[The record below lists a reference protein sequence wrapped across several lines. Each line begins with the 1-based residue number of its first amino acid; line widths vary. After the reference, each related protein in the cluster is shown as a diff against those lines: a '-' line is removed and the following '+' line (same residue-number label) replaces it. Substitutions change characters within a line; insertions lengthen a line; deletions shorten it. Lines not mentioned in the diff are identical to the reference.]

1 MIIGKVDKTQRLEKL
16 EEARK
21 ELIPKAKFWNQNS
34 IFLGFAF
41 GSAIMLMTGIEIF
54 RIWVKDYSFK
64 IQNFIT
70 MVLDPYFQGI
80 MVFFIFGLFIAIVLG
95 RKIDNNRKDIQRV
108 LEITEREIKIL
119 KQES

>member
-54 RIWVKDYSFK
+54 RIWAKDYSFK

-70 MVLDPYFQGI
+70 MVLDHYFQGI
-80 MVFFIFGLFIAIVLG
+80 MVFFIFGLFIAVALG
-95 RKIDNNRKDIQRV
+95 RIVDNNRKDIQRV
-108 LEITEREIKIL
+108 LEIIEREIKIL